1 MTNSKFNIQQGLNVL
16 LPGGAGGAGG
26 AGAGGAGGAN
36 LNLIPEELE
45 FSSPALLKKFWWISL
60 YVTND
65 AIAKL

>member
-45 FSSPALLKKFWWISL
+45 FSSPALLKKF
-60 YVTND
+60 
-65 AIAKL
+65 

>member
-16 LPGGAGGAGG
+16 LPGGA
-26 AGAGGAGGAN
+26 GAGGAN

>member
-1 MTNSKFNIQQGLNVL
+1 MTKSKFNIQQGLNAL
-16 LPGGAGGAGG
+16 LPGGAGG
-26 AGAGGAGGAN
+26 AGAGGAGGAGAN

>member
-1 MTNSKFNIQQGLNVL
+1 M

-26 AGAGGAGGAN
+26 AGAGGAGGAGAGGAGAGAGGAGAN

-60 YVTND
+60 YICD
-65 AIAKL
+65 